1 MIKDRLCARRRALS
15 RLPLP
20 TPGLRKVDSDF
31 NNSVLKQA
39 VRTNGF
45 SRLEGVAWEDRPI
58 VYTLSVGWPDCGV
71 LHVRCLSVARGSRL
85 HAGVSPTQ
93 ESLPGVYCRGLFARC
108 KPWSDHK
115 LHLPGLDVGK
125 EESSTI

>member
-1 MIKDRLCARRRALS
+1 MLGEEPSVA
-15 RLPLP
+15 PP
-20 TPGLRKVDSDF
+20 PRKVDSDF
-31 NNSVLKQA
+31 NNSALKQA
-39 VRTNGF
+39 VRANGS
-45 SRLEGVAWEDRPI
+45 SRLECVAWEDHPM
-58 VYTLSVGWPDCGV
+58 VYTLSVGWPDRGV

-85 HAGVSPTQ
+85 HTGVSPTQ